1 MPSVAYVQRSE
12 WNVRDSDAAVLLS
25 IAPTLSDGSK
35 KTMEFARE
43 YNKPRLDLHPEIE
56 NPADKLRTF
65 LKANSVEVLNVAGP
79 RAIKERGVGEFVMR
93 TLDKAFTDIGGR
105 RGGHRQQSERP
116 GGKRQLKPRH
126 SRGAQQMTW

>member
-1 MPSVAYVQRSE
+1 M
-12 WNVRDSDAAVLLS
+12 RDSDATVLFS
-25 IAPTLSDGSK
+25 IEPTLTDGSK

-79 RAIKERGVGEFVMR
+79 RAIKEPGVGEFVMR
-93 TLDKAFTDIGGR
+93 TLDKAFTDIGG
-105 RGGHRQQSERP
+105 
-116 GGKRQLKPRH
+116 
-126 SRGAQQMTW
+126 

>member
-79 RAIKERGVGEFVMR
+79 RAIKEPGVGEFVMR
-93 TLDKAFTDIGGR
+93 TLDKAFTDIGGGG
-105 RGGHRQQSERP
+105 RGE
-116 GGKRQLKPRH
+116 KRDSTAGADNHHLK
-126 SRGAQQMTW
+126 T

>member
-12 WNVRDSDAAVLLS
+12 WNVRDSDATVLFS
-25 IAPTLSDGSK
+25 IEPTLTDGSK

-79 RAIKERGVGEFVMR
+79 RAIKEPGGGEFVMR
-93 TLDKAFTDIGGR
+93 TLDKAFTDIGGGGRGENR
-105 RGGHRQQSERP
+105 RVDAR
-116 GGKRQLKPRH
+116 
-126 SRGAQQMTW
+126 SRNPHTQR